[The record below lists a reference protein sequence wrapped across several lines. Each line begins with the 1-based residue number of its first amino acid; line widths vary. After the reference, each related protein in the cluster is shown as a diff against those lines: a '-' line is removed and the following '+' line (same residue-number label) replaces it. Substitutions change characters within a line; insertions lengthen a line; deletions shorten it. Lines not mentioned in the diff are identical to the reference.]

1 MWLLYLVSGLV
12 AFLAVY
18 RLKWRIVPSM
28 IVGTLPTAIGWVLL
42 YYTTP
47 SDDRPAWFN
56 VQLSLNACFG
66 LIFAAAGAALAF
78 YLRWRAREP

>member
-1 MWLLYLVSGLV
+1 MWLLYLVSGLA

-18 RLKWRIVPSM
+18 RLQWRIVPAM
-28 IVGTLPTAIGWVLL
+28 LAGTLPTALGWVLL

-66 LIFAAAGAALAF
+66 LIFAAAGAALAM
-78 YLRWRAREP
+78 YLRSRQREP

>member
-1 MWLLYLVSGLV
+1 MWLLYLVSSLV

-18 RLKWRIVPSM
+18 RLKWRIVPSTLA
-28 IVGTLPTAIGWVLL
+28 GTVLTALGWVAL
-42 YYTTP
+42 YYSTP

-66 LIFAAAGAALAF
+66 LIFAAAGAALGL
-78 YLRWRAREP
+78 YLRFRAREP